1 MEQKAEKRNIRRIA
15 AVGMVLV
22 IAAALLLGSAPAQA
36 AGGLVMS
43 TDYPGVTA
51 KAGEEVAFP
60 LELDS
65 TTGASLNTALSV
77 ASLPEGWTGYF
88 EGNGSQISRVFV
100 KGAMQAENRR
110 LLPFI

>member
-51 KAGEEVAFP
+51 
-60 LELDS
+60 
-65 TTGASLNTALSV
+65 
-77 ASLPEGWTGYF
+77 
-88 EGNGSQISRVFV
+88 
-100 KGAMQAENRR
+100 RR
-110 LLPFI
+110 ARR